1 MAALLVNVKCYVLRG
16 LLVMMVMVNNLL
28 DYMSRV
34 MVHGHGIVKMMI
46 VIVEIL
52 IVMVRV
58 VTNCLRDYNALIL
71 LFLMR

>member
-1 MAALLVNVKCYVLRG
+1 MAALLVNVMCYVLRG
-16 LLVMMVMVNNLL
+16 LLVMMVMVNLL

-58 VTNCLRDYNALIL
+58 VMNGLRDYNALIL